1 MGTEDSCG
9 AGGPT
14 FVFLGLRWKL
24 PQHALIDP
32 FLLPFPVFLF
42 LCLHSRP
49 PWQALFFLRCW
60 AARPRSV
67 LGSPCVWGCV
77 CCLFGCDASSAR
89 AQLHRAWF
97 TLFSFLFKALN
108 SFQSPPLS
116 HADSSCALCCPALP
130 FHWVSS
136 QRMWGCQLVPVGWWW
151 VRVGPPMAQGCR
163 RWEPQTHTHRWFLRD
178 CLPLGV
184 KIRRSAVCW
193 CSLGCYSF
201 IVFLLFSHQS
211 AFCHNW
217 KLHSGNNLFSVL
229 LFIYL
234 FFFNINPFSTI
245 KAK

>member
-1 MGTEDSCG
+1 MALGTEDSCG

-49 PWQALFFLRCW
+49 PWQALFFLWCW

-77 CCLFGCDASSAR
+77 CCLVGCDASSAR

-151 VRVGPPMAQGCR
+151 VRVGPPMAQGM
-163 RWEPQTHTHRWFLRD
+163 PQMGASDPHTWVVPEG
-178 CLPLGV
+178 LP
-184 KIRRSAVCW
+184 SSW
-193 CSLGCYSF
+193 CEDKTECCVLVLTGMLQFYSF
-201 IVFLLFSHQS
+201 PFIFSSVCILSQLETS
-211 AFCHNW
+211 QW
-217 KLHSGNNLFSVL
+217 K
-229 LFIYL
+229 
-234 FFFNINPFSTI
+234 
-245 KAK
+245 